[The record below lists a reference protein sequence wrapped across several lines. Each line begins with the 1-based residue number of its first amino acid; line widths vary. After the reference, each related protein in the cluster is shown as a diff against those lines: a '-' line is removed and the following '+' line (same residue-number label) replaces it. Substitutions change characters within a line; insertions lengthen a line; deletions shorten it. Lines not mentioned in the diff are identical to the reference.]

1 MRLSSERGQIAHRFI
16 KICAHGIPKFTLY
29 LARPGPFYR
38 SRSPDSRLRAYL
50 ATRHGDLRQT
60 LAQCPSRG
68 HCLLFLH
75 HRLRELT
82 GKDAVLP
89 DATDYYTRMTEE
101 QRMAL
106 IRTDLDEQEELDHAL
121 LQAAPT
127 ARDLTQKNALI
138 RESFDIWHALHP
150 TALGNCGC
158 PGLCPRGNDLVV
170 GAAMGHGG

>member
-1 MRLSSERGQIAHRFI
+1 MDSGYIGEWVFPQQEERPTHRCI
-16 KICAHGIPKFTLY
+16 NICAHGIPKFTLY

-89 DATDYYTRMTEE
+89 DATDYYTRMTGCCHGTWWIN
-101 QRMAL
+101 RPAL
-106 IRTDLDEQEELDHAL
+106 YRPTSGRLFVMRQSREAL
-121 LQAAPT
+121 PSRNQAPSECFCEH
-127 ARDLTQKNALI
+127 LHQSP
-138 RESFDIWHALHP
+138 REMTLHP
-150 TALGNCGC
+150 PLTSMPLK
-158 PGLCPRGNDLVV
+158 
-170 GAAMGHGG
+170 